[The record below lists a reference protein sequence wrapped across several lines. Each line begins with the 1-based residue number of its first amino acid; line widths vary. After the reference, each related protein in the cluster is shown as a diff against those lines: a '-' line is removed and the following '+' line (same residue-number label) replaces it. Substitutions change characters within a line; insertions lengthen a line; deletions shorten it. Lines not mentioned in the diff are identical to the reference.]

1 MRSIRL
7 CVAVA
12 ITAHVAGLAGCAT
25 TGYSLVAP
33 GVVGV
38 GDLTLAPA
46 AAWNRAPAMSTGYLR
61 KGSEEWTKDGPL
73 LDRLLLI
80 GGVRDGE
87 TLFENPRKDAALPV
101 FRAGMLANEL
111 EELTESSLAKQFG
124 EGAAAV
130 GTSGLRPQRFGEHRG
145 VMFDLDVAVS
155 DGPDYRGLAGAVV
168 VDDRLY
174 LLLYLAADPHYFD
187 KHRAE
192 AEALITSARLNAS
205 G

>member
-1 MRSIRL
+1 MRTIRL
-7 CVAVA
+7 LVVSAALV
-12 ITAHVAGLAGCAT
+12 TGLAGCVT
-25 TGYSLVAP
+25 TSYTLVAP

-38 GDLTLAPA
+38 GDLMLAPA
-46 AAWNRAPAMSTGYLR
+46 GAWNRAPGVATGYLR

-80 GGVRDGE
+80 SGVRPGE

-124 EGAAAV
+124 EGGAVV

-174 LLLYLAADPHYFD
+174 LMLYLGADPFYFD

-192 AEALITSARLNAS
+192 VEALMTSATLNAP